1 MIEKIVSGGQ
11 TGVDRA
17 ALDIALERG
26 IPCGGWCPAGRHADD
41 GVIPERYPLQETA
54 EMDHTIRTEHNV
66 RDSDGTLMLYRGALQ
81 GGTAYAVLMA
91 RHLNRPVLAINLD
104 DSFDVD
110 AVANWI
116 RSNRIRVLHVGGQR
130 ESSCP
135 GIYRTAKYKL
145 EDLLVKLEE
154 GAS

>member
-1 MIEKIVSGGQ
+1 MIERIVSGGQ

-17 ALDIALERG
+17 ALDLALEKG

-41 GVIPERYPLQETA
+41 GVIPERYPLRETA

-66 RDSDGTLMLYRGALQ
+66 RDSDGTLMLYRGSLQ

-91 RHLNRPVLAINLD
+91 RHLNRPVLAVNLD

-110 AVANWI
+110 AVAAWI
-116 RSNRIRVLHVGGQR
+116 RNNRIRVLHVGGQR

-135 GIYRTAKYKL
+135 GIYQAAKRTL
-145 EDLLVKLEE
+145 EALLDRL
-154 GAS
+154 GQDPS

>member
-26 IPCGGWCPAGRHADD
+26 IACGGWCPAGRHADD

-91 RHLNRPVLAINLD
+91 RHLGRPVLAFNLD
-104 DSFDVD
+104 ETFDVD
-110 AVANWI
+110 AALSWM
-116 RSNRIRVLHVGGQR
+116 RGNRIRVLHVGGQR

-135 GIYRTAKYKL
+135 GIYQAAKRCL
-145 EDLLVKLEE
+145 ETLLNRLEE
-154 GAS
+154 GG

>member
-1 MIEKIVSGGQ
+1 VIEKIVSGGQ

-135 GIYRTAKYKL
+135 GIYRSAKHKL
-145 EDLLVKLEE
+145 EDLLVRLEE
-154 GAS
+154 DA